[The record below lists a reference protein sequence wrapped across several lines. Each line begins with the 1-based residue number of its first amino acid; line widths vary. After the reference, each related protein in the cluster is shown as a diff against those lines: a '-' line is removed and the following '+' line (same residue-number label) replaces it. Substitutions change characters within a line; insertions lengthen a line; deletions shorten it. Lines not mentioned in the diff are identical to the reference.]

1 MAWSQDF
8 QLLNTHSYR
17 HICRQSLYLK
27 TFQKHL
33 KALSSLCNVSCIKRW
48 LRGLNRNHFTSQA
61 LASRS
66 YLGLHCH
73 GNFMLSND
81 FEEKLDE
88 TSFYPHKLTHAIKKI
103 QSDPNLHAANYMGL
117 QRPPSSSDQLICP
130 DFGPW
135 HQPRHHL
142 TVTGVLWIFSAFQRR
157 STVPSCGITQN
168 PKALLIREWER
179 QTQLWALL
187 GLHLK

>member
-17 HICRQSLYLK
+17 HICRKSLYLK

-33 KALSSLCNVSCIKRW
+33 KALSFLCNVSCIKRW
-48 LRGLNRNHFTSQA
+48 LQGLNRNHFTSQA

-103 QSDPNLHAANYMGL
+103 QSDPNLHAANYIGL

-130 DFGPW
+130 DFWAMTPA
-135 HQPRHHL
+135 QAPPDCP
-142 TVTGVLWIFSAFQRR
+142 GVLWIFSFFQRR

-168 PKALLIREWER
+168 PKALLIRE
-179 QTQLWALL
+179 
-187 GLHLK
+187 